1 VTEDDIIRFVTG
13 LAGVVA
19 VTAAEANGAPEG
31 SWGDSFFF
39 YDPEGDAPAD
49 RRFPFAT
56 IVTKDYDGFDTASNL
71 NRRGVFRLNIA
82 VGRNKFQ
89 KLIGHPPAAHPDHH
103 ASFDYSAVDQV
114 LPHPVYAVQAW
125 VSILNP
131 SETTSAQARSLL
143 AEAHSR
149 AVERH
154 RPRR

>member
-1 VTEDDIIRFVTG
+1 VTEDDIIRFVTS
-13 LAGVVA
+13 LPGVVV
-19 VTAAEANGAPEG
+19 VTAAEANGAPEAA
-31 SWGDSFFF
+31 WGDSFFF
-39 YDPEGDAPAD
+39 YDPEGDVPAD
-49 RRFPFAT
+49 RRLPFAT
-56 IVTKDYDGFDTASNL
+56 IVTQDYEGFDTASSL

-82 VGRNKFQ
+82 VGRTKFEE
-89 KLIGHPPAAHPDHH
+89 LIGYPPASHEDHH

-114 LPHPVYAVQAW
+114 LPHPVYAVQSW

-143 AEAHSR
+143 TEAHAR